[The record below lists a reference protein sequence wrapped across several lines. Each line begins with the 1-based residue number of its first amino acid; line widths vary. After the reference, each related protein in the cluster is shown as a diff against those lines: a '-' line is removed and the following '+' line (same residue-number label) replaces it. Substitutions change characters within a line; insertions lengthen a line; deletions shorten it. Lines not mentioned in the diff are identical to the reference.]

1 MARKALAALGTSIF
15 SEMTKLANER
25 GAVNLSQGFP
35 DFEGPRDV
43 VAAAVGALEGGNNQ
57 YGRSQG
63 LPALVQAI
71 AAHQQR
77 CYGIALD
84 PMTQVCATAGATEAI
99 AAAFIGLLD
108 AGDEVVLF
116 EPFYDEYPAAAAM
129 AGASTRIVTLKFPDF
144 ALDVAALEACITAR
158 TRMIVVNTPHN
169 PTGKVFST
177 DELDVI
183 ARLCVQ
189 HDLIALTD
197 EVYEHITYDGARHV
211 PLSTR
216 EGMRDRTVS
225 ISSSGKTFSFTG
237 WKVGWATGS
246 AELVAAVQRAHQF
259 LTFAAATPLHAA
271 MARALDVHRETFFD
285 ELAREYTQRR
295 DFLVDVLR
303 EVGFEVSVPK
313 GAYFALVSIRPV
325 TASEDDV
332 TFAKRLIDEAGVAAI
347 PPSAFYA
354 RDVEEGRSLLRFAFC
369 KKPETL
375 ERAAESLRKWR
386 RTRAS

>member
-35 DFEGPRDV
+35 DFEGPRDILEG
-43 VAAAVGALEGGNNQ
+43 AVRALEDGHNQ

-129 AGASTRIVTLKFPDF
+129 AGAFARVVTLKFPDF
-144 ALDVAALEACITAR
+144 ALDTAALEACVTER

-169 PTGKVFST
+169 PTGKVFRV
-177 DELDVI
+177 DELDAI

-197 EVYEHITYDGARHV
+197 EVYEHITYDGARHL
-211 PLSTR
+211 PLSMR
-216 EGMRDRTVS
+216 PGMHERTVS
-225 ISSSGKTFSFTG
+225 ISSTGKTFSFTG

-246 AELVAAVQRAHQF
+246 VDLIAAVQRAHQF

-271 MARALDVHRETFFD
+271 MARALDVHTDAFFA
-285 ELAREYTQRR
+285 ELARDYTQRR

-313 GAYFALVSIRPV
+313 GAYFALVSIRPL
-325 TASEDDV
+325 TNDEDDV

-347 PPSAFYA
+347 PPSAFYS
-354 RDVEEGRSLLRFAFC
+354 RDVDEGRSLLRFAFC

-375 ERAAESLRKWR
+375 ERAADSLRKWR
-386 RTRAS
+386 RTRSA